1 MSRGRLSSEYEVQV
15 DVSCGVTPGVVATD
29 GLARGNPA
37 GSPPDNTPFGNTPEA
52 NAVPED
58 IAPGGNIPE
67 GVARTD
73 PAVLAPVN
81 IPPDGTAFGVPP
93 EAVVAPVPPEAHV
106 APVPLGEVPKKNLPE
121 GHRRSGGA
129 CPRTAEIVLRNADVI
144 RNHCI
149 L

>member
-1 MSRGRLSSEYEVQV
+1 M
-15 DVSCGVTPGVVATD
+15 TPGVVATD
-29 GLARGNPA
+29 DPARGIPA
-37 GSPPDNTPFGNTPEA
+37 GSSPDNTPFGNTPEA

-58 IAPGGNIPE
+58 IVPGGNIPE

-73 PAVLAPVN
+73 LAVLALVN

-106 APVPLGEVPKKNLPE
+106 APVPLRKVPKENLPE
-121 GHRRSGGA
+121 GHRISGGA
-129 CPRTAEIVLRNADVI
+129 CPRTAESVLRNADVI
-144 RNHCI
+144 RNYRI